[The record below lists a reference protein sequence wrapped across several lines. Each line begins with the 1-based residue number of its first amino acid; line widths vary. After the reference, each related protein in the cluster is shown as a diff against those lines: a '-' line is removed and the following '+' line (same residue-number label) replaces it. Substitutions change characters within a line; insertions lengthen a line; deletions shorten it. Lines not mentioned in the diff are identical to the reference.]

1 MKRAKFNL
9 GHTKLLSCNMGSLIP
24 VGLTEVLPG
33 DSFRQ
38 NTTALVRCA
47 PLLAPPMHPID
58 VRIHHWYVPNRLVWS
73 AWEDFITGGP
83 TGTDASVFP
92 TITTSAP
99 LGGLLDFLGVP
110 PNVDTTVSALP
121 VRAYNLIF
129 NEWYRDQDL
138 MAERNV
144 SLNSGPD
151 TTSATSLAS
160 CAWEKDYFT
169 SARPWEVKGPAVTI
183 PLQGTGRVTGLGF
196 TSPGQAGP
204 NANRTVLETG
214 GVSVVYPASQQTG
227 ATGPTLN
234 VKTLGNNPDIN
245 VALSSAGITVN
256 QLRQSL
262 AIQRYQEAA
271 ARYGSRYTEY
281 LARLG
286 IRSSDARLQRPE
298 YLGGGRQRLSFSEIV
313 QTGPATTESTDP
325 VGTLRGHG
333 LTAVRSNRYTR
344 FFEEHGF
351 VITLMSV
358 RPKTIYANGLAKH
371 WNRRTK
377 FDFWQKELQHI
388 GQQPILNKEIYVSAA
403 NPDGTFGFQ
412 DRYDEYR
419 RAESSIAGEFRTLL
433 DYWHFARIFAS
444 EPALNSSFVTCNP
457 PERPFAVN
465 SEDVLQ
471 VHVKHDIVA
480 RRLLSQTGTSYT
492 F

>member
-1 MKRAKFNL
+1 M
-9 GHTKLLSCNMGSLIP
+9 LSCNMGDLIP

-58 VRIHHWYVPNRLVWS
+58 VRIHHWFVPNRLVWND
-73 AWEDFITGGP
+73 WEDFITGGP
-83 TGTDASVFP
+83 TGVDASVFP
-92 TITTSAP
+92 TITGTGT
-99 LGGLLDFLGVP
+99 LGGLRDFLGVP
-110 PNVDTTVSALP
+110 PTVASTISALP
-121 VRAYNLIF
+121 VRAYNLIY

-138 MAERNV
+138 MAERAF
-144 SLNSGPD
+144 SRSSGPD
-151 TTSATSLAS
+151 TTTETGLAFI
-160 CAWEKDYFT
+160 AWEKDYFT
-169 SARPWEVKGPAVTI
+169 SARPWEVKGPAITI
-183 PLQGTGRVTGLGF
+183 PIAGQAPILGIGILNSETGASPGTNRVVRETKTNPSTVNYPSAQQTSATTPTINVRTTSG
-196 TSPGQAGP
+196 TSPRPEIYADLSQAG
-204 NANRTVLETG
+204 
-214 GVSVVYPASQQTG
+214 
-227 ATGPTLN
+227 
-234 VKTLGNNPDIN
+234 
-245 VALSSAGITVN
+245 GITVN

-286 IRSSDARLQRPE
+286 VRSSDARLQRPE

-313 QTGPATTESTDP
+313 QTGPGTVENDTP

-351 VITLMSV
+351 VLTLMSV
-358 RPKTIYANGLAKH
+358 RPKTIYGNSLPRH
-371 WNRRTK
+371 FNRRTK
-377 FDFWQKELQHI
+377 FDYWQRELQHI
-388 GQQPILNKEIYVSAA
+388 GQQTILNKEVYSAA
-403 NPDGTFGFQ
+403 AQPDGIFGYQ
-412 DRYDEYR
+412 DRFDEYR
-419 RAESSIAGEFRTLL
+419 RSESSIAGEFRTLL
-433 DYWHFARIFAS
+433 DYWHFARIFS
-444 EPALNSSFVTCNP
+444 SQPALNSTFVSCLP
-457 PERPFAVN
+457 AERPFAVT